1 MLSGF
6 KTFIMR
12 GNVVDLAIGVV
23 IGASFGNVVNSL
35 VTDIITPL
43 IAAIFHVPNFSRLAF
58 EVNNVTIKY
67 GSFLNTAISFLTVAF
82 AIYFFVVLPLNKL
95 MEKAGKETRIGAA
108 PLEK

>member
-58 EVNNVTIKY
+58 EVNDVTIKY